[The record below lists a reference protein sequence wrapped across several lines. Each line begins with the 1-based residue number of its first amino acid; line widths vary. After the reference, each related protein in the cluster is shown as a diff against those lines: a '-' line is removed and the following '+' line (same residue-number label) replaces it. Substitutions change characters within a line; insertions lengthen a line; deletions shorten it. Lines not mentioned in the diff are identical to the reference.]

1 MSAEQQ
7 FDRATAFLAGFAR
20 RQAAVCKDFEGGFAV
35 RDPAYAGSHEH
46 NQLVVDG
53 TPDPADLT
61 AHADALLDGLGH
73 RRILVLSEA
82 HGEACAGPLTAA
94 GYAYGTEVVMIHQ
107 GPRPEPVRA
116 AEELTL
122 DEVRP
127 ALTRQTRVW
136 MPHQAE
142 ETVRHLVDRRT
153 ARLRGADEVVL
164 LGVRDEPGGE
174 VASWADLYRDLGH
187 DHVAQFEDL
196 VTADEY
202 TRRGYA
208 DAVLATALHRASA
221 ADLFFLLAEP
231 DDWPRHWY
239 ARRGFVPVGRVHVFT
254 RYRV

>member
-1 MSAEQQ
+1 MSAPTSAEQQ

-53 TPDPADLT
+53 TPDPAALP
-61 AHADALLDGLGH
+61 ALADELLAGAGH
-73 RRILVLSEA
+73 RRITVLSQR
-82 HGEACAGPLTAA
+82 HGEACAGPLAAA
-94 GYAYGTEVVMIHQ
+94 GYARGAEVVMIHQ

-122 DEVRP
+122 DEVRS

-136 MPHQAE
+136 MPHEPE
-142 ETVRHLVDRRT
+142 ETVRQLVDRRS
-153 ARLRGADEVVL
+153 ARLRGADEVLL
-164 LGVRDEPGGE
+164 LGVRQAGDA
-174 VASWADLYRDLGH
+174 ASWADLYRSGE
-187 DHVAQFEDL
+187 VAQFEDL
-196 VTADEY
+196 VTADAH

-208 DAVLATALHRASA
+208 DVVLATALHRAA
-221 ADLFFLLAEP
+221 DADLFFLLADP
-231 DDWPRHWY
+231 DDWPQHWY
-239 ARRGFVPVGRVHVFT
+239 ARRGFVQVGRVHVFT